1 MPWYDAFRR
10 RSVVSSVPQ
19 AVAPEPD
26 ALTAAAAPPRSPETQ
41 FLRNTERWQNE
52 VWAFHDTLGEFNF
65 GIGWQANM
73 LSRVRL
79 RAARL
84 QADQDEPQIETTG
97 PAADLMMRLSGGVGG
112 QAQLMKRLSVQLSLP
127 GEGYLIGETVK
138 NLEQWQV
145 RSVDEVRVQG
155 KQYQVMDENT
165 VTTGQEWRDL
175 ADDHHIV
182 RVWRPHDR
190 YYHLADSPARS
201 AREVMREL
209 ELINRKI
216 AAEYLSRLAS
226 AGVVLFPDELNFP
239 VREEFADEP
248 NPLMAEWIEI
258 AATAIKNPGTASAV
272 VPIPLTGP
280 ADVLDK
286 IKHVDFTLT
295 IDEKTIE
302 RRDSAI
308 RRLAMK
314 LDIPSE
320 ILLGMGKS
328 NHWCTLDSVRIMTRG
343 GWKTQ
348 GQLTEGEEVL
358 TLNHETGLAEWQ
370 PLLKVNRWDVT
381 DETMVTI
388 TGRRHSSTTTLNHRW
403 PVLSGEARRRGRAW
417 TTTGELMQGA
427 REAGADKQRHEYMVL
442 AAPSADLPTEP
453 KYADALVE
461 LVAWYYTEGDL
472 GIRPGRNTPQVS
484 ITQSHEVNPGNCAR
498 IRRALTAL
506 FGPTC
511 EKFDKGGRYA
521 SPESVV
527 RRAEARR
534 LRAENPRMTAVE
546 IGRRLGVSGVMVS
559 KYLKGD
565 ARLRDNVPKWRERQD
580 GRGITRFILNAAA
593 AEVVTEHA
601 PGRIVPTEFVQQL
614 TAAQLELFIETSV
627 LGDGHK
633 LRETLYFGQKNPR
646 MCDAFELACILSGR
660 SVNRYEH
667 TTEGRSANGPRMK
680 TQHMVSATHRS
691 LTFSPRGRSFEE
703 STYTGTIWCPTTP
716 NGTWLAEDN
725 GHVFFTGNS
734 AWAID
739 EGALKAHIAPLAELI
754 CDSLTR
760 GYLQPRLAAS
770 GEDPSEWV
778 VWYDMSELA
787 LKPDRSGNAVLAY
800 DRMELSGETLRRELG
815 FDEDDAPQPA
825 DLEEIGLKL
834 LLRTVPNAAPSAL
847 DKLAGRKVLE
857 VDAGSTAPS
866 GTDGAPP
873 EAEPPATGEQTGPPK
888 TQDQPPPTDK
898 APPGR
903 AAAEARAQRLVRQ
916 ARTQHMLRVGAA
928 GLWELFHP
936 PLCGEHEYSCPFTHA
951 VSTSAP
957 SVRPGSSGTY
967 LCHLDVFGRLV
978 IDGRSP
984 YANTTDMISTRLRPR
999 EVNGRAPAGV

>member
-10 RSVVSSVPQ
+10 RTV
-19 AVAPEPD
+19 VAPVASGPAAGD
-26 ALTAAAAPPRSPETQ
+26 ALTAAAAPPRGPETQ
-41 FLRNTERWQNE
+41 FLRKTERWQDE
-52 VWAFHDTLGEFNF
+52 VWRFHDNLGEFNF
-65 GIGWQANM
+65 GVDWLGNM

-84 QADQDEPQIETTG
+84 QPDQDEPEIATSG

-112 QAQLMKRLSVQLSLP
+112 RAQLMKRLAIQLSLP
-127 GEGYLIGETVK
+127 GEGYLVGETVDGG
-138 NLEQWQV
+138 LEQWQV
-145 RSVDEVRVQG
+145 RSVDEIRSQSG
-155 KQYQVMDENT
+155 QHQVMDENA
-165 VTTGQEWRDL
+165 VTTGQEWRPL
-175 ADDHHIV
+175 AADHHIV
-182 RVWRPHDR
+182 RVWRPHNR

-209 ELINRKI
+209 ELVNRKI

-226 AGVVLFPDELNFP
+226 AGVLAIPDEVTFP

-248 NPLMAEWIEI
+248 NPLMAEWVEI

-272 VPIPLTGP
+272 IPIPLTGP
-280 ADVLDK
+280 AEVIDK
-286 IKHVDFTLT
+286 IKLIDFTLK
-295 IDEKTIE
+295 IDDKTIE

-314 LDIPSE
+314 LDMPSE

-328 NHWCTLDSVRIMTRG
+328 NHWCTLDNVRIMTRA
-343 GWKTQ
+343 GWKTHD
-348 GQLTEGEEVL
+348 QLTEGEEVL
-358 TLNHETGLAEWQ
+358 TLNHETGLTEWQ
-370 PLLKVNRWDVT
+370 PLLRVNRWNVT

-417 TTTGELMQGA
+417 TTTAELMQGA
-427 REAGADKQRHEYMVL
+427 REAGADTQRHEYMVL

-453 KYADALVE
+453 KYPDALVE

-472 GIRPGRNTPQVS
+472 GVRPGRNTPRAT
-484 ITQSHEVNPGNCAR
+484 ITQSHEVNPDNCAR

-506 FGPTC
+506 FGPAS

-521 SPESVV
+521 SPESV
-527 RRAEARR
+527 ARR
-534 LRAENPRMTAVE
+534 TEAKRLRSENPRMTAAE
-546 IGRRLGVSGVMVS
+546 IGRRLGVSGTMAS
-559 KYLKGD
+559 KYLKED
-565 ARLRDNVPKWRERQD
+565 ARLRDDAPKWRERRE
-580 GRGITRFILNAAA
+580 GRGITRFLLNSVA
-593 AEVVTEHA
+593 AEVITEHA
-601 PGRIVPTEFVQQL
+601 PGRVVPTEFVQQL

-627 LGDGHK
+627 RGDGHDF
-633 LRETLYFGQKNPR
+633 RGTLMFGQKNPR

-660 SVNRYEH
+660 SVNRYVNV
-667 TTEGRSANGPRMK
+667 TEGRSANGPRTK

-703 STYTGTIWCPTTP
+703 TTYTGTIWCPTTP

-734 AWAID
+734 AWEID

-760 GYLQPRLAAS
+760 GYLQPRLQAS
-770 GEDPSEWV
+770 GEDPGEWV
-778 VWYDMSELA
+778 VWYDMSELSI
-787 LKPDRSGNAVLAY
+787 KPDRSGNAVLAY
-800 DRMELSGETLRRELG
+800 DRQELSGESLRREMG
-815 FDEDDAPQPA
+815 FDEEDAPEA
-825 DLEEIGLKL
+825 GELEEIGLKL

-847 DKLAGRKVLE
+847 DKLAGHKVL
-857 VDAGSTAPS
+857 DLTADSPAAT
-866 GTDGAPP
+866 GGPP
-873 EAEPPATGEQTGPPK
+873 PAQREEQPPATGETGPP
-888 TQDQPPPTDK
+888 PPATGGQK

-903 AAAEARAQRLVRQ
+903 AAAEARTQRLVQQ
-916 ARTQHMLRVGAA
+916 ARTQHMLRTGAA
-928 GLWELFHP
+928 GRWDLLHP
-936 PLCGEHEYSCPFTHA
+936 ALCGDHEYSCPFTRA
-951 VSTSAP
+951 VATAAP
-957 SVRPGSSGTY
+957 AARPEGSGTY
-967 LCHLDVFGRLV
+967 LCHLDAFGRLV

-984 YANTTDMISTRLRPR
+984 YADTTAMISTSLRPR
-999 EVNGRAPAGV
+999 TVNGHAAVR